1 MRWLTAVVVC
11 AGLSALPCSSSAKGA
26 KGAKG
31 GQQAVAEALFQ
42 KGLAAMERKDF
53 DAACSAFDESARIDP
68 APGTIYNL
76 ADCEASRGHYASS
89 WQWFS
94 QVTEKLPE
102 NDERRP
108 VVEQRIN
115 ALKAHLGFLT
125 VRLGPM
131 APPETTVS
139 LDATALGA
147 ASLGFALP
155 VDPGTHHIV
164 VSAEGRAPKELDFPI
179 HEGEQR
185 ELLVEPGP
193 APGSAEPVAAPPLPA
208 PAPPQPLEP
217 APAPVH
223 SGHGTR
229 DIGYV
234 VGGVGVVGVTTAL
247 VLGGIALGKKATVDN
262 HCTASAGTCNSQEGI
277 DASSSGKTL
286 TTVSTVSF
294 IVGAA
299 ALGAGIYLVVSSKD
313 HAPQTAL
320 SVTPT
325 AGGASLG
332 WVRAF

>member
-1 MRWLTAVVVC
+1 
-11 AGLSALPCSSSAKGA
+11 
-26 KGAKG
+26 
-31 GQQAVAEALFQ
+31 
-42 KGLAAMERKDF
+42 
-53 DAACSAFDESARIDP
+53 
-68 APGTIYNL
+68 
-76 ADCEASRGHYASS
+76 
-89 WQWFS
+89 
-94 QVTEKLPE
+94 
-102 NDERRP
+102 
-108 VVEQRIN
+108 
-115 ALKAHLGFLT
+115 
-125 VRLGPM
+125 M

-155 VDPGTHHIV
+155 VDPGTHHVV
-164 VSAEGRAPKELDFPI
+164 VSAEGRPSKELDVPI
-179 HEGEQR
+179 REGEQR

-193 APGSAEPVAAPPLPA
+193 APGTSEPVAAPPPRA
-208 PAPPQPLEP
+208 PAPQPVEP

-234 VGGVGVVGVTTAL
+234 VGGFGVVGVTTAL
-247 VLGGIALGKKATVDN
+247 VLGGIALGKKATVN
-262 HCTASAGTCNSQEGI
+262 EHCTPSAGTCDSPTGI

-286 TTVSTVSF
+286 ATVSTVSF

-313 HAPQTAL
+313 DAPQTAL

-325 AGGASLG
+325 PGGASLG